1 MQKYILGLLGL
12 SALLCFSSPL
22 DEWALRKDEY
32 GVQVFTRSLD
42 WTNHKEYKGVVY
54 IRASPEKLLSV
65 IQDVS
70 TYPIWM
76 HNTYDAKLV
85 RKSGNEFVTYFVNDA
100 PWPVSDRD
108 MVTKFVV
115 NRLDPKTMRLDMTA
129 APKDVPEVGGMVRI
143 PFLQGFWLF
152 EDLGNGTCRVT
163 QQVVSDPGGSIPA
176 WLANSAIIDT
186 PFNILAKLR
195 RHIEGG

>member
-1 MQKYILGLLGL
+1 MQAYLLKMVGL
-12 SALLCFSSPL
+12 SALLCLNAPL
-22 DEWALRKDEY
+22 DDWSLRKDES
-32 GVQVFTRSLD
+32 GVKVYTRSLD
-42 WTNHKEYKGVVY
+42 WTHHKEYKGEVI
-54 IRASPEKLLSV
+54 IRATPDKLLSI

-70 TYPIWM
+70 TYPAWM
-76 HNTYDAKLV
+76 HNTYDAKLL

-115 NRLDPKTMRLDMTA
+115 SRPNAQTMRLDMTA
-129 APKDVPEVGGMVRI
+129 APREIPEVGGMVRI

-186 PFNILAKLR
+186 PFQILSKLR
-195 RHIEGG
+195 KFVQG

>member
-1 MQKYILGLLGL
+1 M
-12 SALLCFSSPL
+12 LCLFSPQ
-22 DEWALRKDEY
+22 DEWALRKDEW
-32 GVQVFTRSLD
+32 GVQVYTRSLD
-42 WTNHKEYKGVVY
+42 WTKHKEYKGVVY
-54 IRASPEKLLSV
+54 IRSTPEKLLSV
-65 IQDVS
+65 VQDVS

-76 HNTYDAKLV
+76 HNTYDAKLL

-115 NRLDPKTMRLDMTA
+115 NRINAQTMRLDMTA
-129 APKDVPEVGGMVRI
+129 APKEAPEIGGMVRI
-143 PFLQGFWLF
+143 TFLQGFWLF

-163 QQVVSDPGGSIPA
+163 QQVVTDPGGSIPA

-186 PFNILAKLR
+186 PFFILSKLR
-195 RHIEGG
+195 KHLEG